1 MMTDAYAT
9 TSSHKIQIHLQEA
22 APFSKYILAFLFFP
36 VSPVFKG
43 RHRDILQLLTLLVE
57 TPANS
62 RQRVFV
68 HFQPIRVIP
77 KPGSESDGRLISGIR
92 QGRGEPAACL
102 PSRGRW

>member
-1 MMTDAYAT
+1 MTGAYAT

-68 HFQPIRVIP
+68 LFQPIRVIP
-77 KPGSESDGRLISGIR
+77 QPGSQSDYCLISGTR
-92 QGRGEPAACL
+92 QGQSASAASETGL
-102 PSRGRW
+102 R